1 MFGAAKG
8 LLKARY
14 ASGALA
20 LLGAFQVYSY
30 VVPAAPPLEEEK
42 VRAADEATAL
52 VAEAMPP
59 EWRRKKM
66 LVFPFA
72 SDATQYVTQSMAMA
86 VRRLDRAEPVP
97 LPRTEAFAALLM
109 KLAGA
114 AGAGAGAGVD
124 PRPEAL
130 RLAAEAEAEIL
141 LLGRIR
147 ELSLEDGVPKAA
159 LSVEAADVK
168 TGATVWTVDV
178 VWTPPFLERT
188 VGRISPMK
196 RAIGWVLFVIILPWA
211 CVPITKGFLKKESNS
226 SNAGVLFF
234 FASVAVGL
242 AYVALAGNLE
252 GWAGAFFL
260 IAVAFGF
267 LYNAAVLNYLA
278 GLCR

>member
-1 MFGAAKG
+1 MLGAAKG

-20 LLGAFQVYSY
+20 LLGAYQVYSY
-30 VVPAAPPLEEEK
+30 VAPAAPALEEEK

-66 LVFPFA
+66 LVFPFRA
-72 SDATQYVTQSMAMA
+72 DATQYVTRSMETA
-86 VRRLDRAEPVP
+86 VRRLDRAQPVP
-97 LPRTEAFAALLM
+97 IPVTDAFVAIM
-109 KLAGA
+109 RKLTGA
-114 AGAGAGAGVD
+114 DGAGVD
-124 PRPEAL
+124 PRAEAL
-130 RLAAEAEAEIL
+130 RLAGEAEADIL

-168 TGATVWTVDV
+168 TGSTVWTKDV
-178 VWTPPFLERT
+178 EWTPPFLERT

-211 CVPITKGFLKKESNS
+211 CLPITKGILKRESNA
-226 SNAGVLFF
+226 SNAGVLVLFT
-234 FASVAVGL
+234 AVAVAL

-260 IAVAFGF
+260 VSVAFGF
-267 LYNAAVLNYLA
+267 LYNAGVLNYLA
-278 GLCR
+278 GFYR